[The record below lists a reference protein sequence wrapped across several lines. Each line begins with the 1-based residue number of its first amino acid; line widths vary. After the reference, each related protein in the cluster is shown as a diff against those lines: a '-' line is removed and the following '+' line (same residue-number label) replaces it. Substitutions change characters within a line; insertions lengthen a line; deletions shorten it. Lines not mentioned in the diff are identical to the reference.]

1 MKVTISIQGENE
13 VLKELNNITEKNI
26 QKLNDDIKNAVIYC
40 MGEAKRNVSRPY
52 PQGAVDTGQLMNSIT
67 MEERIGENQISYLV
81 GTNVNYAPYVEYG
94 TRPHFPPV
102 QALMEWVTRHT
113 RAAKGNEPLFG
124 KSDTR
129 KIAYAIAFTISKR
142 GTAPRPFLRPAF
154 IAAKNKLLLD
164 LEKK

>member
-1 MKVTISIQGENE
+1 MKVTISIQGANE

-26 QKLNDDIKNAVIYC
+26 QKLNNDIKNAAIYC

-67 MEERIGENQISYLV
+67 IEERIGENQINYLI

-102 QALMEWVTRHT
+102 QALMEWVKRHA
-113 RAAKGNEPLFG
+113 RGSKSLFG
-124 KSDTR
+124 KDDTR
-129 KIAYAIAFTISKR
+129 KVAYAIAFTISKR
-142 GTAPRPFLRPAF
+142 GTTPRPFLRPAF
-154 IAAKNKLLLD
+154 ILAKNKLLLD
-164 LEKK
+164 LEKI